1 MPILTAGKTRVQKV
15 FPLTDEGREA
25 TAAFLQDAFNADP
38 DRWKNCPSMMD
49 SDPWEPP
56 AAEAEPDK
64 PKE

>member
-1 MPILTAGKTRVQKV
+1 MQKV

-49 SDPWEPP
+49 SDPCEPP

>member
-1 MPILTAGKTRVQKV
+1 MLILTAG
-15 FPLTDEGREA
+15 
-25 TAAFLQDAFNADP
+25 
-38 DRWKNCPSMMD
+38 KNCPSMMD